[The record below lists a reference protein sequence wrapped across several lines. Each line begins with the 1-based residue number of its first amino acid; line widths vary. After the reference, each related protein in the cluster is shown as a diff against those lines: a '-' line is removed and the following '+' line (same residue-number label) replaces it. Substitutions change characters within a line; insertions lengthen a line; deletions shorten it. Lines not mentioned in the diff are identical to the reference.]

1 MMRLGGVRDRVLETG
16 NERGK
21 DRTKDDS
28 GIESMK
34 STKENITE

>member
-1 MMRLGGVRDRVLETG
+1 MRLDGVRDRVLETC

-21 DRTKDDS
+21 DKTKDDS

-34 STKENITE
+34 STKEKITE